1 MLLLCIWK
9 CNVIEIYLVMA
20 TSHVTMLRV
29 LNKAI
34 TNRSHTS
41 NDWNEYL
48 ICTAGWL
55 AGWLTGPT
63 AGMGILCF

>member
-1 MLLLCIWK
+1 
-9 CNVIEIYLVMA
+9 MA